1 MTGNFIL
8 CGTPKEWVGLGVFGL
23 VFFSPFSI
31 LVEGGASEK
40 YVQLAYT
47 FGKLSGVVLPI
58 CHKPEPSRH
67 QLQEKAGCS
76 ISVTDFIQGFSFGVC
91 QEVPDVMRWFSG
103 RKLPVRWEQQETPG
117 LGHPQLTDGSVFG
130 HWWCWQDSTQLRRER
145 NHNVP

>member
-1 MTGNFIL
+1 M
-8 CGTPKEWVGLGVFGL
+8 GVFGL

-117 LGHPQLTDGSVFG
+117 LGHPQLTDGRVFG
-130 HWWCWQDSTQLRRER
+130 H
-145 NHNVP
+145 